1 MPSKRLPSFNELT
14 SNFSNA
20 LQIDS
25 ANQSYSESTIST
37 KQHTPQPSQ
46 LNQQNHT
53 PIQVQAPFPPAPH
66 VCQPQNFVQTQPH
79 PQHYPL
85 QQQRHNPPPPKQHII
100 NESTPSNHSEFTRFQ
115 FPPTDP
121 NYVISQVPRQPPK
134 QVVSME
140 FDHERRLSMQLP
152 PYPSHHSKKD
162 SYDSQTSLST
172 LADIASSGESNLNEA
187 MVNVLHS
194 VEKGLDKF
202 RSLSQIFNDINYD
215 FLSQA
220 ENSLNDRRNEDGE
233 FFKLLFEYTSS
244 TNQPMTSISR
254 GSLNTF
260 ISNIPIPALKASI
273 ETTNEIRS
281 VLETWLN
288 YRDGEVK
295 KAPQNNL
302 RPTKASSATST
313 PQQPNF
319 VRSHSRQNSRS
330 RFVRHQHQRHQS
342 ISHIKQNEI
351 NNKEPTE
358 PFSKKR
364 KSTINSAT
372 SGSSNSKFS
381 STSSNS
387 STASKNDNISLIVK
401 PPKPV
406 TDSSVN
412 QPPPLKGVFNEDLS
426 IKSDHKCQ
434 QCGSDDTPE
443 WRRGPYGS
451 RSLCNACGLFYGK
464 LIKKFGFD
472 EAATIMLKRKNQG
485 NGDDRR
491 IPID

>member
-14 SNFSNA
+14 SNFSNS
-20 LQIDS
+20 LQIDT
-25 ANQSYSESTIST
+25 ANQRFTESSVSS
-37 KQHTPQPSQ
+37 KQHTPQRS
-46 LNQQNHT
+46 QQNHT
-53 PIQVQAPFPPAPH
+53 PIQVQASFPPQTQQYT
-66 VCQPQNFVQTQPH
+66 VVQTQQH
-79 PQHYPL
+79 SQHYPP
-85 QQQRHNPPPPKQHII
+85 QQHPIQPPPNQHIRY
-100 NESTPSNHSEFTRFQ
+100 ESVPSNNPELTRFQ
-115 FPPTDP
+115 FPPPEP
-121 NYVISQVPRQPPK
+121 NYVISNQP
-134 QVVSME
+134 QNQSVSME
-140 FDHERRLSMQLP
+140 FDHERRHSIQLP
-152 PYPSHHSKKD
+152 PYPSRHSKKD
-162 SYDSQTSLST
+162 SYDSQTSLNT
-172 LADIASSGESNLNEA
+172 LADIVSSGDSNLNEA
-187 MVNVLHS
+187 MINVLHS

-215 FLSQA
+215 FLSQV
-220 ENSLNDRRNEDGE
+220 ESSIQERSDGIDDE
-233 FFKLLFEYTSS
+233 SFKLMFEYTSS
-244 TNQPMTSISR
+244 TNQSMTNIST
-254 GSLNTF
+254 GSLKKF

-273 ETTNEIRS
+273 QTTNEIRS

-288 YRDGEVK
+288 YREGEVNK
-295 KAPQNNL
+295 NVQNNL
-302 RPTKASSATST
+302 RPIKASSSTST

-319 VRSHSRQNSRS
+319 SRSHSRQNSRN
-330 RFVRHQHQRHQS
+330 RIILHHQRHQS
-342 ISHIKQNEI
+342 ISGVSNNKQNEVNN
-351 NNKEPTE
+351 NNKEVLE

-364 KSTINSAT
+364 KSTISSVT
-372 SGSSNSKFS
+372 SGSSGSKFP

-387 STASKNDNISLIVK
+387 STTSKNDNISLIVK

-412 QPPPLKGVFNEDLS
+412 QLPPLKGVFNEDLS